1 MAAVTERESLI
12 YRGKPLIRD
21 GNVLYFGD
29 FNENFITRFTILDS
43 EKVND
48 LDMARKI
55 TIGKA
60 RKRYFHRKAHEKSRA
75 HKHVGGFRHWRLLA
89 GRYFGNGKGIFKV
102 TGIRI
107 GRPPAELP
115 LGAFFLQISKLAG
128 A

>member
-55 TIGKA
+55 AIELLEKHGSDISTAKLTKKAERTSMWAALDIGV
-60 RKRYFHRKAHEKSRA
+60 YWLEDILEMEK
-75 HKHVGGFRHWRLLA
+75 
-89 GRYFGNGKGIFKV
+89 
-102 TGIRI
+102 
-107 GRPPAELP
+107 E
-115 LGAFFLQISKLAG
+115 FLKSQA
-128 A
+128 